1 MHQILNVLGHCHRK
15 NIIHTD
21 LKIENM
27 IFNSQ
32 KQDIIKIVDFSIS
45 KIFRIDDII
54 EQSLGKAFLSSP

>member
-1 MHQILNVLGHCHRK
+1 
-15 NIIHTD
+15 
-21 LKIENM
+21 M

-54 EQSLGKAFLSSP
+54 EQSLGKVIFFKIKFRHSYRAHNH